1 MFLLLLKIPSLWNKS
16 TVKRFL
22 LLLSRVNWNIA
33 MAFTREC
40 SFFSKYFNGIYIG
53 KILFCPKDLV
63 KQHRQSYSFSSSI
76 LLLSVL
82 STNKFKCIRFA
93 WKSWE
98 GARIKPRT
106 SQLGPSLLTAGP
118 PPSFEPECF
127 ATFCLKQKWNNYKS
141 KTGISRS
148 ISRCSTRLRPHCNS

>member
-33 MAFTREC
+33 MAFTRES

-63 KQHRQSYSFSSSI
+63 KQHCQSYSFSSSI

-82 STNKFKCIRFA
+82 STNKFKCVRFA

-106 SQLGPSLLTAGP
+106 SLLGPSLTTTRP
-118 PPSFEPECF
+118 PPSSILVW
-127 ATFCLKQKWNNYKS
+127 TGVFCDFLLKTKMKQLQKQNWN
-141 KTGISRS
+141 
-148 ISRCSTRLRPHCNS
+148 